1 MKLRRLNIDFLG
13 VYISVNM
20 DINTLLAAINLGL
33 GNRPE
38 LQLVLG
44 AYISVLQNLQQV
56 NVEISNLLNLL
67 ITGKQ
72 NLKQAKRVLEIAN
85 KVLSAQ
91 FTLSIGA
98 IDVKPVVNNT
108 PIATGALANLTPL
121 KVALETATTSL
132 QQLEDEIDEM
142 QEQLIE
148 LTNEY
153 REQLDEAVNNF
164 IEKIADLGGKNIEK

>member
-13 VYISVNM
+13 VYISINM

-67 ITGKQ
+67 ITAKQ

-164 IEKIADLGGKNIEK
+164 IEKIADLGGKNLEK

>member
-67 ITGKQ
+67 ITAKQ

-132 QQLEDEIDEM
+132 QALEDEIDEM

-164 IEKIADLGGKNIEK
+164 IEKIADLGGKNIET

>member
-13 VYISVNM
+13 VYISINM

-67 ITGKQ
+67 ITAKQ

-132 QQLEDEIDEM
+132 QALEDEIDEM

-164 IEKIADLGGKNIEK
+164 IEKIADLGGKNIEI

>member
-67 ITGKQ
+67 ITAKQ

-132 QQLEDEIDEM
+132 QALEDEIDEM

-164 IEKIADLGGKNIEK
+164 IEKIADLGGKNLEK

>member
-67 ITGKQ
+67 ITAKQ

-91 FTLSIGA
+91 FTLSIGE

-108 PIATGALANLTPL
+108 PIATGATAVLSPL

-164 IEKIADLGGKNIEK
+164 IEKIADLGGKNLET

>member
-67 ITGKQ
+67 ITAKQ

>member
-67 ITGKQ
+67 ITAKQ
-72 NLKQAKRVLEIAN
+72 NLKQAKRLLEIAN

-164 IEKIADLGGKNIEK
+164 IEKIADLGGKNLEK

>member
-67 ITGKQ
+67 ITAKQ

-98 IDVKPVVNNT
+98 IDVKPVVNNK

>member
-13 VYISVNM
+13 VYISINM

-67 ITGKQ
+67 ITAKQ

-132 QQLEDEIDEM
+132 QALEDEIDEM

-164 IEKIADLGGKNIEK
+164 IEKIADLGGKNLEK

>member
-13 VYISVNM
+13 VYISINM

-67 ITGKQ
+67 ITAKQ

-132 QQLEDEIDEM
+132 QALEDEIDEM

-164 IEKIADLGGKNIEK
+164 IDKIADLGGKNIEK

>member
-67 ITGKQ
+67 ITAKQ

-132 QQLEDEIDEM
+132 QALEDEIDEM

-164 IEKIADLGGKNIEK
+164 IEKIADLGGKNLET

>member
-13 VYISVNM
+13 VYISINM

-67 ITGKQ
+67 ITAKQ

-121 KVALETATTSL
+121 KIAVETATTSL
-132 QQLEDEIDEM
+132 QALEDEIDEM

-164 IEKIADLGGKNIEK
+164 IEKIADLGGKNLET

>member
-67 ITGKQ
+67 ITAKQ

-108 PIATGALANLTPL
+108 PIATGALANLSPL

>member
-67 ITGKQ
+67 ITAKQ

-164 IEKIADLGGKNIEK
+164 IEKIADLGGKNLEK

>member
-85 KVLSAQ
+85 KVLSAD
-91 FTLSIGA
+91 FTLSIGK
-98 IDVKPVVNNT
+98 IDIKPVVNGS
-108 PIATGALANLTPL
+108 PLGTGALATLTPL
-121 KVALETATTSL
+121 KTAFETATTSL
-132 QQLEDEIDEM
+132 QALEDEIDEM

>member
-13 VYISVNM
+13 VYISINM

-67 ITGKQ
+67 ITTKQ

-98 IDVKPVVNNT
+98 IDVKPVVNNK

-153 REQLDEAVNNF
+153 REQLDLFEEANQF
-164 IEKIADLGGKNIEK
+164 

>member
-72 NLKQAKRVLEIAN
+72 NLKQAKRILEIAN
-85 KVLSAQ
+85 KVLSAD
-91 FTLSIGA
+91 FTLSIGK
-98 IDVKPVVNNT
+98 IDIKPVVNGS
-108 PIATGALANLTPL
+108 PLGTGALATLTPL
-121 KVALETATTSL
+121 KTAFETATTSL
-132 QQLEDEIDEM
+132 QALEDEIDEM

>member
-56 NVEISNLLNLL
+56 NVEISNSLNLL
-67 ITGKQ
+67 ITAKQ

-121 KVALETATTSL
+121 KIAVETATTSL
-132 QQLEDEIDEM
+132 QALEDEIDEM

-164 IEKIADLGGKNIEK
+164 IEKIADLGGKNLET

>member
-33 GNRPE
+33 GYRPE

-67 ITGKQ
+67 ITAKQ

-85 KVLSAQ
+85 KVLSAD
-91 FTLSIGA
+91 FTLSIGK
-98 IDVKPVVNNT
+98 IDIKPVVNGS
-108 PIATGALANLTPL
+108 PLSTGALATLTPL
-121 KVALETATTSL
+121 KTAFETATTSL
-132 QQLEDEIDEM
+132 QELEDEIDVM

-164 IEKIADLGGKNIEK
+164 IEKIADLGGKNLET

>member
-20 DINTLLAAINLGL
+20 DINTLLAAINIGL

-56 NVEISNLLNLL
+56 NVEISNSLNLL
-67 ITGKQ
+67 ITAKQ

-85 KVLSAQ
+85 KVL
-91 FTLSIGA
+91 LS
-98 IDVKPVVNNT
+98 
-108 PIATGALANLTPL
+108 
-121 KVALETATTSL
+121 
-132 QQLEDEIDEM
+132 
-142 QEQLIE
+142 
-148 LTNEY
+148 
-153 REQLDEAVNNF
+153 
-164 IEKIADLGGKNIEK
+164 

>member
-121 KVALETATTSL
+121 KIAVETATTSL
-132 QQLEDEIDEM
+132 QALEDEIDEM

>member
-67 ITGKQ
+67 ITAKQ
-72 NLKQAKRVLEIAN
+72 NLKQAKRILEIAN
-85 KVLSAQ
+85 KVLSAD
-91 FTLSIGA
+91 FTLSIGK
-98 IDVKPVVNNT
+98 IDIKPVVNGS
-108 PIATGALANLTPL
+108 PLSTGALATLTPL
-121 KVALETATTSL
+121 KTAFETATTSL
-132 QQLEDEIDEM
+132 QELEDEIDAA
-142 QEQLIE
+142 QEDLIE
-148 LTNEY
+148 LTQDY
-153 REQLDEAVNNF
+153 RKQLDEAVNNF
-164 IEKIADLGGKNIEK
+164 IDKIADLGGNNIEI

>member
-13 VYISVNM
+13 VYISINM

-67 ITGKQ
+67 ITAKQ

-121 KVALETATTSL
+121 KIAVETATTSL

-164 IEKIADLGGKNIEK
+164 IEKIADLGGNNIEI

>member
-67 ITGKQ
+67 ITAKQ
-72 NLKQAKRVLEIAN
+72 NLKQAKRILEIAN
-85 KVLSAQ
+85 KVLSAD
-91 FTLSIGA
+91 FTLSIGK
-98 IDVKPVVNNT
+98 IDIKPVVNGS
-108 PIATGALANLTPL
+108 PLGTGALATLTPL
-121 KVALETATTSL
+121 KTAFETATTSL
-132 QQLEDEIDEM
+132 QALEDEIDEM

-164 IEKIADLGGKNIEK
+164 IEKIADLGGKNLEK

>member
-67 ITGKQ
+67 ITTKQ

-164 IEKIADLGGKNIEK
+164 IEKIADLGGKNLET